1 MAADGSSTDMVLR
14 RMDEMAI
21 PDGID
26 DTGWGEETGNPEDD
40 TGAPGGEKRRIEIA
54 AEHIEKGL
62 RELQMLSGGSHVST
76 PDLIRYVQGMYRRG
90 HRRGHRRGFRTGILH
105 RDSGVHWGR
114 SRRMEEFRRYII
126 DRYKAIHHGD
136 ILEGPGFYYGTIEAQ
151 FQTEATASGNQAL
164 AKVTVPGSGGSN
176 VSPII
181 DSAFSL
187 GIGDTST
194 SWFGG
199 QHVMNEADTNL
210 QNPGTNLFADEL
222 FIIEAISARIRGV
235 RVQYAAAD
243 IAAMATPASTPG
255 TLANAI
261 VSGQAQLWDQAGEV
275 LPAELFN
282 QFSDSFRLA
291 KNLAEA
297 STLHFVWSDKGIGG
311 GGTTTDAL
319 IDSYLHVPGSHEQ
332 NVRRTSGGAATLDLP
347 QGFIWVLDKQF
358 QASRDQGGNGLFDA
372 ELHLDESTAFPFVPI
387 NVFGLAPGSGVQGG
401 NNGVPTGFA
410 LYWELRLHGTALL
423 PGRREYREL
432 GQRMNRL

>member
-1 MAADGSSTDMVLR
+1 MAADGSGSDMVLGSS
-14 RMDEMAI
+14 DDVGDV
-21 PDGID
+21 DGLD
-26 DTGWGEETGNPEDD
+26 DTGWGDDTGDPEDD
-40 TGAPGGEKRRIEIA
+40 TGAPGGNKR
-54 AEHIEKGL
+54 HIELAGRYIERALHEL
-62 RELQMLSGGSHVST
+62 RHRAGGQGVST
-76 PDLIRYVQGMYRRG
+76 PDLIRYVQNMYRNG
-90 HRRGHRRGFRTGILH
+90 HRRGHRRGFKRGVLQH
-105 RDSGVHWGR
+105 DSGVHWGR

-136 ILEGPGFYYGTIEAQ
+136 VIQGPGFYYGTVEAQ
-151 FQTEATASGNQAL
+151 FETEATASGNQAI
-164 AKVTVPGSGGSN
+164 AKVTVPGSGQAN

-181 DSAFSL
+181 DTAFGL

-199 QHVMNEADTNL
+199 PHVMNEADTNL

-222 FIIEAISARIRGV
+222 FVIEAISARIRGI
-235 RVQYAAAD
+235 RVQYAPAD
-243 IAAMATPASTPG
+243 IAAMAAPASTPG
-255 TLANAI
+255 TVSHAM

-275 LPAELFN
+275 IPAELFN
-282 QFSDSFRLA
+282 QFHDACRLA
-291 KNLAEA
+291 KNLAES
-297 STLHFVWSDKGIGG
+297 STLHFVWQDKGIGG

-332 NVRRTSGGAATLDLP
+332 NVRRTAGGAPTLDLP

-387 NVFGLAPGSGVQGG
+387 NVFGLVPGSGIKGG
-401 NNGVPTGFA
+401 NNGVPLGFA
-410 LYWELRLHGTALL
+410 LYWELRLHGTSLL